1 MSDPR
6 IENLAKILVN
16 YSVKVKPGDW
26 VVVNA
31 NTVAHP
37 LTVEVVRA
45 VLRSGGYPTILTD
58 SDETQEVILTE
69 ASDEQLQ
76 YVTPLENLIYE
87 KMDVLISLRA
97 ASNTRTM
104 TGVDPKKQ
112 QTRQKARRKLMET
125 YLQRSAE
132 GSLRWIL
139 TNFPCQAYAQEADMS
154 LSDYENFV
162 YSATFADQ
170 ENPVESWQKFYNQQE
185 EIIQW
190 LKGKKQVV
198 LKGPNVD
205 LSLSIE
211 GRKFVNCAG
220 ENNMPDGEIFTGPI
234 EASANGW
241 VRFTYP
247 AITGGREVD
256 GVQLRFED
264 GKVIEASAS
273 KNESFLLSQID
284 SDPGARYIGEF
295 AIGTNYG
302 IQRFTKSILFD
313 EKIGGSFHLALGAG
327 LPETGSLNKSSIHW
341 DFICDMKQDSQI
353 IVDGE
358 LLYKNGKFQV

>member
-1 MSDPR
+1 MMDPR

-26 VVVNA
+26 VVVSANA
-31 NTVAHP
+31 IAQP
-37 LTVEVVRA
+37 LISEVVRN
-45 VLRSGGYPTILTD
+45 VLRNGGHPTVLID
-58 SDETQEVILTE
+58 SDEMQEILLSE
-69 ASDEQLQ
+69 SSDEQLGF
-76 YVTPLENLIYE
+76 VTPVENLVYD

-97 ASNTRTM
+97 ASNTRTL

-112 QTRQKARRKLMET
+112 QLRQKARRNLTET
-125 YLQRSAE
+125 YMRRAAE

-154 LSDYENFV
+154 LSDYEKFV

-170 ENPVESWQKFYNQQE
+170 DNPVESWQAFYDRQE
-185 EIIQW
+185 KIIAW

-205 LSLSIE
+205 LSLSID
-211 GRKFVNCAG
+211 GRRFINCAG
-220 ENNMPDGEIFTGPI
+220 NNNMPDGEIFTGPV
-234 EASANGW
+234 EETANGW

-256 GVQLRFED
+256 GVELRFEQ
-264 GKVIEASAS
+264 GKVIEAHAK

-284 SDPGARYIGEF
+284 SDPGARFIGEF

-327 LPETGSLNKSSIHW
+327 YPESGSLNKSSIHW
-341 DFICDMKQDSQI
+341 DFICDMKQGSHI
-353 IVDGE
+353 LVDGE
-358 LLYKNGKFQV
+358 LFYKNGQFQI